1 MAANRGAK
9 KSGGIGSKRPRPSDT
24 YDDDE
29 GDYDVGFAKPPKY
42 TQFKAG
48 ASGNPKGR
56 PKWKD
61 GETMLTETIGKELYR
76 PVRITQNG
84 QTLSL
89 PAWQVALRRLV
100 RMAAEGNAKAVET
113 ILKIALEHSK
123 TVTEYQNSEISKM
136 TVEERV
142 SRISELL
149 TRAQRRIDAR
159 EGKQTKSRLN

>member
-9 KSGGIGSKRPRPSDT
+9 KSGGIGSKRPPPSGA
-24 YDDDE
+24 YDDDA

-61 GETMLTETIGKELYR
+61 GEVMLTEMIGKELHR
-76 PVRITQNG
+76 PLRITQNG

-113 ILKIALEHSK
+113 VLKIALENSK
-123 TVTEYQNSEISKM
+123 TVTEYQNSAISKM
-136 TVEERV
+136 TLEERA
-142 SRISELL
+142 SRITEIL
-149 TRAQRRIDAR
+149 TRAQRKIDAR
-159 EGKQTKSRLN
+159 EEKQKKAVLN

>member
-9 KSGGIGSKRPRPSDT
+9 KSAGIGSKRPRPSDT
-24 YDDDE
+24 YEDDN

-56 PKWKD
+56 PKWND
-61 GETMLTETIGKELYR
+61 GGAMLTEMIGKELYR

-84 QTLSL
+84 QTLTL
-89 PAWQVALRRLV
+89 PALQVALRRLV
-100 RMAAEGNAKAVET
+100 RMGAEGNAKAVESL
-113 ILKIALEHSK
+113 LKIALENSA
-123 TVTEYQNSEISKM
+123 TLAEYQNSEISKM
-136 TVEERV
+136 TVDERV
-142 SRISELL
+142 RRISELL